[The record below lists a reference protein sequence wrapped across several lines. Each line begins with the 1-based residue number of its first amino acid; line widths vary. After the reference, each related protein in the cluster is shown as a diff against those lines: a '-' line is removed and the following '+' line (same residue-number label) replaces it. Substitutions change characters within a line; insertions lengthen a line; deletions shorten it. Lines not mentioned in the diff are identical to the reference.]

1 MMCNILKQI
10 LNTIQKSWSFYFIY
24 IPLHSFSNFFKL
36 LDNFAFDFLDKGVKV
51 LFPIDG
57 IDYGEISEIDP
68 DIKLLQIHPDF
79 PFLKGLPALPAPP
92 VYRLVPKSEKKGR
105 ALPPQ
110 QMWVSMGEYSAQ
122 GVGAS
127 RVQAH
132 EGWVL
137 G

>member
-10 LNTIQKSWSFYFIY
+10 LNTIQKSRSFYFLY

-51 LFPIDG
+51 LFPIDW

-68 DIKLLQIHPDF
+68 DIKLLQIHPNF
-79 PFLKGLPALPAPP
+79 PFLKDLPALPPPP
-92 VYRLVPKSEKKGR
+92 VYGLVPKSEKKCR

-110 QMWVSMGEYSAQ
+110 QMWMSMGEYSWK

-127 RVQAH
+127 RVQAY
-132 EGWVL
+132 EGWAL